1 MANKLSLVLLF
12 VLFGLVG
19 YAQKVEDIYF
29 EAEDDIVKIYYTLKG
44 DFSEQT
50 FEVKIYTSVDNYQ
63 KPLEKI
69 KGDVNRK
76 NINPGKKMAEWS
88 AKEEYKIFEGEI
100 AFKIVANVISNYW
113 ISAPSKGDILKR
125 GKKYEIS
132 WEGFRPGASV
142 RITAHFPNGRIDEIA
157 TYVTGKSYQWK
168 VKGPAGK
175 GAHIRVTEMENKS
188 AFAKSSNFTIKRK
201 VPMVAQLGTV
211 AAATG
216 AVLFFVLKP
225 VPTEPLPYPPNPSK

>member
-1 MANKLSLVLLF
+1 MANKLKLVLMF
-12 VLFGLVG
+12 VLLGTMG

-29 EAEDDIVKIYYTLKG
+29 EVEDEIVKIYYTLKG
-44 DFSEQT
+44 DFAEQT
-50 FEVKIYTSVDNYQ
+50 FEVKIYTSVDNFQ

-88 AKEEYKIFEGEI
+88 AKEEYKLFEGDI
-100 AFKIVANVISNYW
+100 SFKIVANVISNYW
-113 ISAPSKGDILKR
+113 ISAPTKGDILKR
-125 GKKYEIS
+125 GKKYEIA

-157 TYVTGKSYQWK
+157 TYVTAKSYQWK

-201 VPMVAQLGTV
+201 VPIAAQLGTV